1 MILWWFKIY
10 RRKGREE
17 GIEEREK
24 GGKER
29 RNSSYEIIFIFVVKL
44 IFSVEIVQRSLF
56 ICLFVFS
63 LSLSL
68 SLKVKGQIKKLT
80 SDLTIHVDIRKAPQ
94 RQVSSIC

>member
-24 GGKER
+24 GEKER

-44 IFSVEIVQRSLF
+44 IFSVEIVQRSF
-56 ICLFVFS
+56 FFFP
-63 LSLSL
+63 LSL

-80 SDLTIHVDIRKAPQ
+80 SDLTIHLDIRKAPQ

>member
-24 GGKER
+24 GEKER

-44 IFSVEIVQRSLF
+44 IFSVEIVQRSF
-56 ICLFVFS
+56 FFFFP
-63 LSLSL
+63 LSL

-80 SDLTIHVDIRKAPQ
+80 SDLTIHLDIRKAPQ

>member
-1 MILWWFKIY
+1 MIPWCFKIY

-17 GIEEREK
+17 GIDEREEQ
-24 GGKER
+24 GKER

-44 IFSVEIVQRSLF
+44 ICSVKIVQRRF
-56 ICLFVFS
+56 IF
-63 LSLSL
+63 SLSL

-94 RQVSSIC
+94 RHVRSIC

>member
-24 GGKER
+24 GEKER

-44 IFSVEIVQRSLF
+44 IFSVEIVQRSF
-56 ICLFVFS
+56 FFFFSS
-63 LSLSL
+63 LSESK
-68 SLKVKGQIKKLT
+68 SE
-80 SDLTIHVDIRKAPQ
+80 RAN
-94 RQVSSIC
+94 